1 MGIGIGVYPMAL
13 GATNDLLH
21 PAHEKGI
28 VHRDIKPANLMVTP
42 QGKVKIMDFGLAQI
56 NDSTRINKTGSP
68 SPPHIHVPRTG
79 PGRNRRQTHRHASP
93 STRKAASARPS
104 PIEQTGDII
113 LPKD

>member
-28 VHRDIKPANLMVTP
+28 VHRDIKPANLMATP

-68 SPPHIHVPRTG
+68 SAPPHTG
-79 PGRNRRQTHRHASP
+79 PPNRSRAKP
-93 STRKAASARPS
+93 STNAPTCVTLHKKGRFGS
-104 PIEQTGDII
+104 PVTH
-113 LPKD
+113 